1 MLKST
6 LKLLCAAFILSL
18 SSCGNNAEKT
28 ATTEEIK
35 STEAKKEKIVSIS
48 GTTTE
53 ILCAL
58 GLQDQIVGVDVTS
71 TYPEAMVKLPS
82 VGHNRSMSAEAII
95 ALAPTLVIG
104 INENVK
110 PDLVA
115 QLKSANIRVL
125 LYDLETSIVGTKNL
139 IKNVADS
146 LGKAAKVQA
155 IVEAIDAD
163 LKEKVAL
170 TKKTKVLFIY
180 ARGAGTMMVA
190 GEKTTANA
198 MIAIAGGENA
208 VTGFEDFK
216 PLTPESLLK
225 ANPDVILMFT
235 SGLES
240 LGGMDGLLKVSGV
253 AMTNAGKK
261 KLVIEMDGQ
270 FLTGFGPRVGKATAE
285 LSKKLD
291 AVNKN

>member
-1 MLKST
+1 MTKSILKT
-6 LKLLCAAFILSL
+6 FCAALTLFLSA
-18 SSCGNNAEKT
+18 CGSNTKT
-28 ATTEEIK
+28 VTEGQKET
-35 STEAKKEKIVSIS
+35 TEAKQEKIVSIS

-58 GLQDQIVGVDVTS
+58 GMQDQIVGVDVTS
-71 TYPEAMVKLPS
+71 TYPEAMTKLPS

-95 ALAPTLVIG
+95 ALAPSIVIG
-104 INENVK
+104 VDENVK
-110 PDLVA
+110 PELVE
-115 QLKSANIRVL
+115 QLKSAHIRVL
-125 LYDLETSIVGTKNL
+125 LYKLETSVDGTKAL
-139 IKNVADS
+139 IKSVADS
-146 LGKAAKVQA
+146 LEKADKVQA
-155 IVEAIDAD
+155 IIDGIDAD
-163 LKEKVAL
+163 LKERVAL
-170 TKKTKVLFIY
+170 GKKTKVLFIY

-190 GEKTTANA
+190 GENTSSNA
-198 MIAIAGGENA
+198 MINLAGGENA

-216 PLTPESLLK
+216 PLTPESLLQ

-240 LGGMDGLLKVSGV
+240 LGGMEGLLKVPGV

-261 KLVIEMDGQ
+261 KQVIEMDGQ
-270 FLTGFGPRVGKATAE
+270 FLTGFGTRLGKAIAA

>member
-1 MLKST
+1 MKST
-6 LKLLCAAFILSL
+6 IKLLCAACIVFL
-18 SSCGNNAEKT
+18 SSCGNNTEKT
-28 ATTEEIK
+28 KNEEVK
-35 STEAKKEKIVSIS
+35 TAEVKKEKIVSIS

-71 TYPEAMVKLPS
+71 TYPEAMSKLPS

-95 ALAPTLVIG
+95 ALAPSIVIG
-104 INENVK
+104 VAENVK
-110 PDLVA
+110 PELVE
-115 QLKSANIRVL
+115 QLKSAHIRVL
-125 LYDLETSIVGTKNL
+125 LYNLETTVDGTKAL
-139 IKNVADS
+139 IKGVADS
-146 LGKAAKVQA
+146 MGKADAVQP
-155 IVEAIDAD
+155 IINQIDTD
-163 LKEKVAL
+163 LKEKVSL

-190 GEKTTANA
+190 GEHTYMNA
-198 MIAIAGGENA
+198 MIKHAGGENA
-208 VTGFEDFK
+208 VSGFEDFK

-240 LGGMDGLLKVSGV
+240 LGGMEGLLKVPGV

-261 KLVIEMDGQ
+261 KQVIEMDGQ
-270 FLTGFGPRVGKATAE
+270 YLTGFGPRLGKATAE

>member
-1 MLKST
+1 MTKSILKTFCTALML
-6 LKLLCAAFILSL
+6 LLSA
-18 SSCGNNAEKT
+18 CGNNNNT
-28 ATTEEIK
+28 ATTGQKEAAEIK
-35 STEAKKEKIVSIS
+35 QEKIVSIS

-58 GLQDQIVGVDVTS
+58 GMQDQIVGVDVTS
-71 TYPEAMVKLPS
+71 TYPEAMTKLPG

-95 ALAPTLVIG
+95 ALAPSIVIG
-104 INENVK
+104 VDENVK
-110 PDLVA
+110 PELVE
-115 QLKSANIRVL
+115 QLKSAHIRVL
-125 LYDLETSIVGTKNL
+125 LYNLETSVEGTKKL
-139 IKNVADS
+139 IKGIADS
-146 LGKAAKVQA
+146 LEKSDKVQE
-155 IVEAIDAD
+155 IVNGIDAD

-170 TKKTKVLFIY
+170 SKKTKVLFIY

-190 GEKTTANA
+190 GEKTSSNA
-198 MIAIAGGENA
+198 MINLAGGENA

-216 PLTPESLLK
+216 PLTPESLLQ

-240 LGGMDGLLKVSGV
+240 LGGMEGLLKVPGV

-261 KLVIEMDGQ
+261 KQVIEMDGQ
-270 FLTGFGPRVGKATAE
+270 FLTGFGTRLGKAVAA

>member
-1 MLKST
+1 MKST
-6 LKLLCAAFILSL
+6 LKLLCAAFIVFL
-18 SSCGNNAEKT
+18 SSCGNNAEK
-28 ATTEEIK
+28 ASTEETK
-35 STEAKKEKIVSIS
+35 ATEVKKEKIVSIS

-58 GLQDQIVGVDVTS
+58 GLQDEIVGVDVTS
-71 TYPEAMVKLPS
+71 TYPEAMSKLPS
-82 VGHNRSMSAEAII
+82 VGHNRSMSSEAII

-104 INENVK
+104 IDENVK
-110 PDLVA
+110 PELIE
-115 QLKSANIRVL
+115 QLKAANIRVL
-125 LYDLETSIVGTKNL
+125 LYHLETSAEGTKNL

-146 LGKAAKVQA
+146 LGKTDKVQP
-155 IVEAIDAD
+155 IVAGIDND
-163 LKEKVAL
+163 LKEKVVL
-170 TKKTKVLFIY
+170 SKKTKVLFIY

-190 GEKTTANA
+190 GDNTTAKA
-198 MIAIAGGENA
+198 MIELAGGENA
-208 VTGFEDFK
+208 VAGFEDFK

-240 LGGMDGLLKVSGV
+240 LGGMEGLLKVPGV
-253 AMTNAGKK
+253 AMTNAGKNK
-261 KLVIEMDGQ
+261 QVIEMDGQ
-270 FLTGFGPRVGKATAE
+270 YLTGFGPRIGKATAE